1 MEMRGDKPLDL
12 ETHWVQDEVTTANK
26 SNTAQHEVNEEIIT
40 VHADDP
46 EYTMLGKTQVQ
57 RHNTVEMTPGRCP
70 PQEKRRRCEKFDR
83 TSPGE
88 VIVLDIDPQQTCV
101 EKRRQEAKRQLLLDD
116 VPSCL
121 TASAPR
127 GEHMTESR
135 LLRTTSVLLARITPM
150 VSAFLEPET
159 KHQMGNRGHSPV
171 LSQILGQ
178 RLYRCQ
184 VKQHI
189 SHWLSDQRPTRGPTI
204 E

>member
-1 MEMRGDKPLDL
+1 MKGDKPLDL
-12 ETHWVQDEVTTANK
+12 ENHRVQEEVTTANK

-40 VHADDP
+40 VNADDP
-46 EYTMLGKTQVQ
+46 EYTMLGETQVQ
-57 RHNTVEMTPGRCP
+57 RHQTAGMTPRCCP
-70 PQEKRRRCEKFDR
+70 PQEKRRRYKKLDR

-121 TASAPR
+121 AASAPH
-127 GEHMTESR
+127 GEHLAESR

-159 KHQMGNRGHSPV
+159 KNHMGNRGHSPV

-189 SHWLSDQRPTRGPTI
+189 SHWLTDQRPTRGPTI